1 MTKKNICFVLII
13 FMVLTLSGCC
23 LSHEWEDATCM
34 TPRTCRKCSQT
45 EGVALGHTVGEWI
58 ENPNNANEQIL
69 LCTQCHVTTDSREY
83 QVESADG
90 YTWKL
95 GNVPYKIYNN
105 NGFVISCNDFMGVY
119 ARALT
124 LMPDYDEHT
133 TQLNYLYDH
142 YGNIKIIRDQNV
154 DSHIA
159 ISFEGNEKLHEPMK
173 CVSLRVPVDQIVN
186 NYTSYRPIL
195 LNILGAFPLA
205 IDRSLETIENGTE
218 LIVELI
224 NSAADNDIS
233 RGTVTLI
240 DNMIPTSIEWNNIIY
255 TLFVQED
262 YLYIIASVGTIE
274 PISQSDFRVRGDCAA
289 GGNDDMIR
297 SLTNKRAD
305 MFWNYYDPLTDRSQA
320 GVITTARDIELG
332 CNIFNVLSKYQ
343 FGEYGNFTTDCAFYK
358 RVPYAI
364 KHIVINDCHTYLTYF
379 YGRYGIHFFFNKDNE
394 LTFVAFSNGV
404 DATA

>member
-1 MTKKNICFVLII
+1 MKKRIICFVLLI
-13 FMVLTLSGCC
+13 FMSLTLVGCC
-23 LSHEWEDATCM
+23 ISHEWIDATCT
-34 TPRTCRKCSQT
+34 TPRTCTKCKQT
-45 EGVALGHTVGEWI
+45 EGEPLGHTADDWI
-58 ENPNNANEQIL
+58 ENPDNANEQIL
-69 LCTQCHVTTDSREY
+69 LCAQCSETMDSREY
-83 QVESADG
+83 QVASADG
-90 YTWKL
+90 FIWKL
-95 GNVPYKIYNN
+95 GNIPYKIYDNS
-105 NGFVISCNDFMGVY
+105 GFVISCNDFMGVY

-124 LMPDYDEHT
+124 LMPDRDEHT

-142 YGNIKIIRDQNV
+142 YGNIKIIRDQNM
-154 DSHIA
+154 DSYIA
-159 ISFEGNEKLHEPMK
+159 ISFEGNKKLHEPMK

-218 LIVELI
+218 LIVGLI
-224 NSAADNDIS
+224 NSASNNDIS

-240 DNMIPTSIEWNNIIY
+240 DSMIPTSIEKNNIIY
-255 TLFVQED
+255 TLFVQEE

-274 PISQSDFRVRGDCAA
+274 PINPSDFRVRGDCSA

-332 CNIFNVLSKYQ
+332 YNIFNVLSKYQ

-358 RVPYAI
+358 RVPNGI
-364 KHIVINDCHTYLTYF
+364 KQLVINDCHTYLTYF
-379 YGRYGIHFFFNKDNE
+379 YGQYGIHFLFNNHNE
-394 LTFVAFSNGV
+394 LTFVVFSNGV
-404 DATA
+404 NATA